1 MSSPRLAGVTPA
13 FPAQPL
19 LLAALSM
26 ATISFVRP
34 AQANGIYRDGAGARS
49 MALAGTEVGLEND
62 PISALHSNPA
72 ALRSSS
78 STTLQLGAVGGLA
91 TGNFSNAANSDG
103 HLSDKV
109 EAGPE
114 FGLALPVGSGPLTLG
129 LGFIPDAALNAD
141 WKYVDAP
148 GGLGGTTSY
157 GLQQQRSEIT
167 VLRTALGFGLSLTD
181 RLAIGGS
188 LGIVYNENSL
198 KAPYIFQSHPVLK
211 GFKTLLDLETSGVG
225 FNGNV
230 GVIYRPLDSL
240 TLSLSYQTETSVDSK
255 GSASGN
261 AGTQLTNLGGPFAS
275 VRPDFRYDALVAN
288 VFPQSVSGGVSW
300 QANARWR
307 LAVQVD
313 WINWSDAFDELPI
326 HLTSGN
332 NADLNGFLGTSSIDD
347 TVPLHWRDRVVFR
360 TGVEFKATQELTL
373 RAGYAFGDSPVPA
386 ATLLPLTAAI
396 ARHTVSTGLEWWH
409 GHFSVVGA
417 YQYDLPM
424 AMTVAVSDLQAG
436 EYSNSRTEV
445 GIHWF
450 GLTTGYQF

>member
-1 MSSPRLAGVTPA
+1 MSSHRLAGVTPS

-72 ALRSSS
+72 ALRSTS

-91 TGNFSNAANSDG
+91 TGDFSNAANSDG
-103 HLSDKV
+103 RLSQKV

-114 FGLALPVGSGPLTLG
+114 FGLALPIRSGPLTLG
-129 LGFIPDAALNAD
+129 LGFMPDAAMKGD

-148 GGLGGTTSY
+148 GGLG
-157 GLQQQRSEIT
+157 
-167 VLRTALGFGLSLTD
+167 
-181 RLAIGGS
+181 
-188 LGIVYNENSL
+188 IVYNENAL
-198 KAPYIFQSHPVLK
+198 KAPYVFQSHPVLK

-288 VFPQSVSGGVSW
+288 VFPQSVSGGISW
-300 QANARWR
+300 QADRRWR

-313 WINWSDAFDELPI
+313 WINWSDAFDKLPI

-332 NADLNGFLGTSSIDD
+332 NADLNGFLGTNAIDD

-360 TGVEFKATQELTL
+360 TGVEFKVTQELTL
-373 RAGYAFGDSPVPA
+373 RAGYAFGDSPVPTE
-386 ATLLPLTAAI
+386 TLLPLTAAI
-396 ARHTVSTGLEWWH
+396 ARHTVSTGLEWRH
-409 GHFSVVGA
+409 GHFSVAGA
-417 YQYDLPM
+417 YQYDLPT
-424 AMTVAVSDLQAG
+424 AMTAAVSGLQAG

-450 GLTTGYQF
+450 GLTTGYRF